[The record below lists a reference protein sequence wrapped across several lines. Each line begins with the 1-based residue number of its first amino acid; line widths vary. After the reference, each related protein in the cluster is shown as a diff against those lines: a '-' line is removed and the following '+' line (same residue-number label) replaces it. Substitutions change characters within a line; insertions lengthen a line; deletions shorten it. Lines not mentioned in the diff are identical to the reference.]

1 MVKRNDTQ
9 PKSKN
14 KRRKKKKKKS
24 IKQPNITQ
32 TQIVKVIVN
41 TQPEPKKRKRRR
53 GNGNRRYS
61 VRGQRSR
68 DFSTPVFTTHH
79 SQPIW
84 KNTMMRPPQINGKT
98 IETQKLIDYTLQPK
112 KIDIKDDFPELI
124 SFDKFKDKIN
134 NDEEFKRESY
144 KQLFKIDKKLAQTIL
159 MGAPS
164 KPKFSDSDSDTT
176 NGSRFKTPVRP
187 IMKSDDT
194 GIAGRV
200 KRRFGRRKPK

>member
-1 MVKRNDTQ
+1 MVKRKDTQ
-9 PKSKN
+9 PK
-14 KRRKKKKKKS
+14 KRIRKKKKKS
-24 IKQPNITQ
+24 IKKRNIITQ

-41 TQPEPKKRKRRR
+41 TQPPKKRKRRR
-53 GNGNRRYS
+53 GNGTRKYS
-61 VRGQRSR
+61 IRGQPSR
-68 DFSTPVFTTHH
+68 DFSTPVLTTH

-187 IMKSDDT
+187 IIKSDDT